1 MGERL
6 ATANRGYHGAARF
19 DRFASVAAVALV
31 IRPEGW
37 YSPNWLQSRSA
48 LGGPAIAG
56 YVYSVTSLSVPAV
69 ESKFVELVRG
79 WLVSLPH
86 DLKIAFDAM
95 DDENLPRPVREVAAG
110 VIAYVVSPND
120 FVADRN
126 DTVISYTDD
135 ALLLR
140 LALSKAL
147 DNKGEDELAFRDRF
161 PELFE
166 GLEENLTL
174 CKSVM
179 GELMTWLESKVGG
192 LVALEYKGK
201 KIAKYLDDDEL
212 RELLFDD
219 GLVFRTDYPVD
230 EKTIGDKLK
239 KATTITEVMKR
250 RRAEEARAKG
260 QAIRA

>member
-1 MGERL
+1 M
-6 ATANRGYHGAARF
+6 
-19 DRFASVAAVALV
+19 
-31 IRPEGW
+31 
-37 YSPNWLQSRSA
+37 SA
-48 LGGPAIAG
+48 
-56 YVYSVTSLSVPAV
+56 VTSTV

-110 VIAYVVSPND
+110 VAIYIVSPND
-120 FVADRN
+120 LVSDRN
-126 DTVISYTDD
+126 DAVVSYADD

-140 LALSKAL
+140 LALTKAL
-147 DNKGEDELAFRDRF
+147 GKGEDEQAFRDRF

-166 GLEENLTL
+166 GLDDNLTL

-179 GELMTWLESKVGG
+179 GELMTWLENKVAD
-192 LVALEYKGK
+192 LRKNEYKGK
-201 KIAKYLDDDEL
+201 KLAIYLDDDEA
-212 RELLFDD
+212 RETLFDD

-230 EKTIGDKLK
+230 EKTIADKLK
-239 KATTITEVMKR
+239 KASTVTEVMKR

-260 QAIRA
+260 VAASR